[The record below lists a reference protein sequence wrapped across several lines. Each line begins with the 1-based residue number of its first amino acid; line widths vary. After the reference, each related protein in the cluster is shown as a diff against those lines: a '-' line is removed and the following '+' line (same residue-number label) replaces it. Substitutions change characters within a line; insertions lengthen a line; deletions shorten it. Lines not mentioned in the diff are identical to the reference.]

1 MFERESE
8 MAGPVARWMRS
19 RGMTAKSEF
28 VTPWGVC
35 DFVGLRFN
43 PEKVARRLQQRQV
56 RAISSIIR
64 AVLLLEIP
72 DVQTKKSVTL
82 DRLVRKYAAAIS
94 EEVVRGETSRL
105 IADRFVTCSS
115 RRLQKVNGWMPLQ
128 DRIVA
133 VELKLSR
140 IDEAMHQAAN
150 NLGFADE
157 SYVALPSDVAR
168 RVMSNASRWSEFF
181 DLGIGLLSV
190 AQSRSQVL
198 RPAKKTGNWTDAA
211 IQLYCVE
218 KFWSNR
224 PKDN

>member
-1 MFERESE
+1 
-8 MAGPVARWMRS
+8 
-19 RGMTAKSEF
+19 MTAKSEF

-43 PEKVARRLQQRQV
+43 PERVVRRIQQRQV
-56 RAISSIIR
+56 RAISSITR

-72 DVQTKKSVTL
+72 DVHTKRSITL
-82 DRLVRKYAAAIS
+82 DRLVRKYATSIS
-94 EEVVRGETSRL
+94 GEVVREETSRL

-115 RRLQKVNGWMPLQ
+115 RRRLQKVNGWMPLQ

-168 RVMSNASRWSEFF
+168 RVMSNASRWSKFF

-190 AQSRSQVL
+190 AQYRSQVV
-198 RPAKKTGNWTDAA
+198 RPARKTGNWTDVA

-218 KFWSNR
+218 KFWNSR
-224 PKDN
+224 PRDN